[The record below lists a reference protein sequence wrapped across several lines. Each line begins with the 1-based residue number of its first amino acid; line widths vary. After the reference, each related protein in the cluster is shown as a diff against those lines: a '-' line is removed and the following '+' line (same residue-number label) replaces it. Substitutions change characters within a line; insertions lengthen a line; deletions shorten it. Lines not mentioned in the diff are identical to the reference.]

1 MKSWKTVAA
10 STALAAAATAG
21 VTYYVPA
28 VHAQARPP
36 RATTP
41 RAADIFSIG
50 NGSRLGVTIRDV
62 DSEDAKGKTQ
72 PSGVVIES
80 VDEDSPAAKAGLK
93 QNDVVVEFD
102 GERVRSVRQF
112 TRLVSETP
120 SGRSVT
126 ANVMRDGSRVSITVT
141 PRDGSNFRFLEG
153 EAFEALRPFATRP
166 PAVVSRPARPLTT
179 TPTPLPPAF
188 ESFVWRSSNRL
199 GITTGDLSPQL
210 RDYFGAKEG
219 VLVTSVEDNS
229 AASKAG
235 VKAGDVV
242 TSINGQNVETP
253 ADVRRE
259 LGRIDPGEEFSIGVV
274 RDKKATTLK
283 GKLTD
288 SGDRRRTGR
297 AIL

>member
-21 VTYYVPA
+21 AAYVPA

-166 PAVVSRPARPLTT
+166 PAVVSRPARPLTM

-288 SGDRRRTGR
+288 TGDRRRTGR

>member
-1 MKSWKTVAA
+1 MKLWKTVAA
-10 STALAAAATAG
+10 STVLAAAGAAG
-21 VTYYVPA
+21 AAYLPV

-41 RAADIFSIG
+41 RVADIFSVG
-50 NGSRLGVTIRDV
+50 GGSRLGVTIRDL
-62 DSEDAKGKTQ
+62 DSDDAKAKA
-72 PSGVVIES
+72 PSGVVIEQ

-93 QNDVVVEFD
+93 QNDIIVEFD

-120 SGRSVT
+120 AGRSVA

-141 PRDGSNFRFLEG
+141 PRDGSNLRFLEG
-153 EAFEALRPFATRP
+153 DGFENLDTLRRFSTTP
-166 PAVVSRPARPLTT
+166 PAITALPARPMM
-179 TPTPLPPAF
+179 TPTPMPRAF

-199 GITTGDLSPQL
+199 GITTTELSPQL
-210 RDYFGAKEG
+210 REYFGAKEG
-219 VLVTSVEDNS
+219 VLVNSVEDAS

-235 VKAGDVV
+235 VKAGDII
-242 TSINGQNVETP
+242 TSINGQNVGTP

-259 LGRIDPGEEFSIGVV
+259 LGRIDAGDEFTIGVI
-274 RDKKATTLK
+274 RDKKVTTLK
-283 GKLTD
+283 GKA
-288 SGDRRRTGR
+288 SEPSERRRTGR